1 MTKIP
6 DKNSWLFPVLVT
18 LGMLAFTV
26 AVFVLS
32 VAKLRTP

>member
-1 MTKIP
+1 MSNIP
-6 DKNSWLFPVLVT
+6 DKTSWLFPILVT

-32 VAKLRTP
+32 VARLRTP